1 MKRFAFPNNQDGF
14 QASIEFLRFLDATI
28 DDLIESITA
37 LVGTNT
43 VFIKGGAITQSGGN
57 TTISDGIIVKDNKLY
72 TFVGGTYAGTP
83 STLKVLFSEATAA
96 GFPQPYFVGDP
107 IPKDVYL
114 AKTSKV
120 DATGT
125 VFLNTVG
132 NIYNLQAAKSILENA
147 AIKNQYNNNSTASF
161 ATGFAA
167 ISGYALSVREYD
179 DGTVSVRTRCSYS
192 GTKSKGT
199 AIITGLPN
207 ADLFNKII
215 PVYMINGNGTIST
228 IGYISV
234 SGNTATVFSGFDTSV
249 SQAYIDF
256 DYKRN

>member
-14 QASIEFLRFLDATI
+14 QASIEFLRFLDATT

-83 STLKVLFSEATAA
+83 ATLKVLFSEATAA

-125 VFLNTVG
+125 VFLNTIG
-132 NIYNLQAAKSILENA
+132 NIYNLQIAKPILDNA
-147 AIKNQYNNNSTASF
+147 AIKNHYIVNNTTSF
-161 ATGFAA
+161 AAGFSAV
-167 ISGYALSVREYD
+167 SGYGLEVREYD
-179 DGTVSVRTRCSYS
+179 DGTVSVRTRCIYS
-192 GTKSKGT
+192 GTKNIGT
-199 AIITGLPN
+199 MIITGLPN
-207 ADLFNKII
+207 ADLFNKIV
-215 PVYMINGNGTIST
+215 PVYMIDGSATT
-228 IGYISV
+228 RTVGYISV
-234 SGNTATVFSGFDTSV
+234 AGNTAAVFSGFSTSV
-249 SQAYIDF
+249 NQAYIDF
-256 DYKRN
+256 EYKKR